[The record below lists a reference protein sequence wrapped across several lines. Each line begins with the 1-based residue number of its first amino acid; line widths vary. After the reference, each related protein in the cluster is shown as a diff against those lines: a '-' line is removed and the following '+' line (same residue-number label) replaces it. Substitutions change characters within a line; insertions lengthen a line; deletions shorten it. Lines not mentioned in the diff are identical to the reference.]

1 MYTYVYIPSIMVCI
15 NIIHRGLGSNSGG
28 ESASAESRVL
38 ATLLNEMD
46 GVLGGGGGGG
56 DGSDT
61 DIGNNIYVFAT
72 TNRLDSIDA
81 ALLRKGRFHH
91 IIHIPPPSVEERV
104 ELVQYFG
111 SKFSL
116 NKEVI
121 DDLCA
126 SVSKSECYTA
136 HSEGSNV
143 SYSTN
148 SDDDDGKRVL
158 SGADIENMCRERAMD
173 IIRQHISESQA
184 IIAASPTAS

>member
-15 NIIHRGLGSNSGG
+15 NIIHRGLGSNSG

-46 GVLGGGGGGG
+46 GVLGGGGGS
-56 DGSDT
+56 GSDT

-91 IIHIPPPSVEERV
+91 IIHIPPPSVQERV

-121 DDLCA
+121 DELCA
-126 SVSKSECYTA
+126 SVSRSDCNTN
-136 HSEGSNV
+136 SEGSNT
-143 SYSTN
+143 SN
-148 SDDDDGKRVL
+148 SNNANCDDSSKRVL
-158 SGADIENMCRERAMD
+158 SGADIENMCREKAMD
-173 IIRQHISESQA
+173 IIRLYIESQA
-184 IIAASPTAS
+184 NLASTPGS

>member
-1 MYTYVYIPSIMVCI
+1 MLSISLLYMI
-15 NIIHRGLGSNSGG
+15 YRGLGSNSG

-46 GVLGGGGGGG
+46 GVLGGGGSGS
-56 DGSDT
+56 GSDT

-91 IIHIPPPSVEERV
+91 IIHIPPPNVQERV

-116 NKEVI
+116 NKKVI
-121 DDLCA
+121 DELCA
-126 SVSKSECYTA
+126 SVSLSECYTT
-136 HSEGSNV
+136 HSEGNNI

-148 SDDDDGKRVL
+148 SNDDDDSMREL
-158 SGADIENMCRERAMD
+158 SGADIENICREKAMD
-173 IIRQHISESQA
+173 KIRLHISENQTV
-184 IIAASPTAS
+184 ITAPPGS